1 MALRHQRKNR
11 HKRYERK
18 GGVKDTTP
26 NSFSIAALTNQQLG
40 ALVTSAVVTVA
51 GVDSN
56 ASCSIAGD
64 STAQF
69 KVFASNGTTVVRDW
83 ARTNTTVVNG
93 QKVQLR
99 LTTSALNSTA
109 KTATLNIGGVTG
121 TWSVTTLSDTIPA
134 AFTFTDLTGAA
145 LETEYTS
152 DKVAITGIDAA
163 TAISVTG
170 GEYQIYESDG
180 TTVVTAWRSSAST
193 ITNGQKVELRVTSSA
208 SNATAVTITLTVG
221 GVSDTW
227 SVTTLADTIPAAFSF
242 MDLTNQALDTL
253 ITSNT
258 VEITG
263 IAAAA
268 AVSITGGQFQIY
280 QSDGETVVTAWG
292 SAASTVTNGQKI
304 ALRTTSSASNDT
316 AVSVVLTVGGVS
328 DTWTVTTVAA
338 G

>member
-18 GGVKDTTP
+18 GGTKDTTP
-26 NSFSIAALTNQQLG
+26 NSFTITALTNQQLG

-56 ASCSIAGD
+56 ASCSIAGEA
-64 STAQF
+64 TAQF

-109 KTATLNIGGVTG
+109 KTATLNIGGVTA
-121 TWSVTTLSDTIPA
+121 TWSVTTLADTIPA
-134 AFTFTDLTGAA
+134 AFTFPDLTDQTV
-145 LETEYTS
+145 ETQVTS

-163 TAISVTG
+163 TAVSITG
-170 GEYQIYESDG
+170 GEFQIYESDG
-180 TTVVTAWRSSAST
+180 TTVVTAW
-193 ITNGQKVELRVTSSA
+193 
-208 SNATAVTITLTVG
+208 
-221 GVSDTW
+221 
-227 SVTTLADTIPAAFSF
+227 
-242 MDLTNQALDTL
+242 
-253 ITSNT
+253 
-258 VEITG
+258 
-263 IAAAA
+263 
-268 AVSITGGQFQIY
+268 
-280 QSDGETVVTAWG
+280 G
-292 SAASTVTNGQKI
+292 SAASTITSGQKI
-304 ALRTTSSASNDT
+304 QLRTTSSASNDT